1 MKIRQAKQRVSP
13 SSPRPNPFAGGDDIY
28 ITKSKIAVTKTI
40 NRKTKRGF
48 TKVTQTKYYVQN
60 AENLRKLKTAKG
72 ETVRVGRTGTNYK
85 KV

>member
-13 SSPRPNPFAGGDDIY
+13 SSPRPNPFAGADDIY

-48 TKVTQTKYYVQN
+48 TKSAQTQNRKRRNRARWQN
-60 AENLRKLKTAKG
+60 RNEL
-72 ETVRVGRTGTNYK
+72 
-85 KV
+85 